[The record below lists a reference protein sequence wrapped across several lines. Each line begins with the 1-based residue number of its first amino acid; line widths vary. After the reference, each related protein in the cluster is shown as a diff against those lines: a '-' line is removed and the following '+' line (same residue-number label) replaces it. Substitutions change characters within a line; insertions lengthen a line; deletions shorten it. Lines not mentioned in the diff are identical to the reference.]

1 MLEFLAA
8 PNYHGGNNHEEYK
21 EIHSPNDE
29 LVPLDD
35 N

>member
-1 MLEFLAA
+1 MMLEFLAA
-8 PNYHGGNNHEEYK
+8 PNQGGNNHEGYK

-29 LVPLDD
+29 LVQLDD